1 MLVSVDAESYD
12 ATAVRATYLCSLGN
26 SRERIYAEK
35 EQFAKNRMKALVKHS
50 PGNGNVSVLDVEE
63 PKCGDKQVKVEIA
76 YCGVC
81 GTDLHVLHDTFRN
94 YPPVI
99 LGHEFS
105 GTVVEVGN
113 EVATVSV
120 GDRITGLGATA
131 VSCGECEYCR
141 QGYFIFC
148 SRRRGMGHGVNGAF
162 TRYVLLRPDQ
172 VYKVPS
178 FLSLEEAAMSEPFA
192 AAVQAVAEQT
202 PLRLGDTALI
212 SGPGPMGLLCLK
224 LLVAQ
229 GISTIVAGAPG
240 DEERLAAAKRFGA
253 FATVNV
259 GSQDLQATIKELTNG
274 RGVDVAL
281 ECAGAGASVRGCL
294 GALRPMGHYTQVAI
308 CGRDIEFPIDLI
320 FYKQLSM
327 KGSIC
332 YTANTWRRMME
343 IYATG
348 KISFSDMIT
357 NKLPITRW
365 EEAFDLC
372 KTKQAIKVLMY
383 PV

>member
-1 MLVSVDAESYD
+1 MPQPCKARS
-12 ATAVRATYLCSLGN
+12 TYSLGN
-26 SRERIYAEK
+26 YIATGFRPAEGAVREDK
-35 EQFAKNRMKALVKHS
+35 MKALVKYA
-50 PGNGNVSVLDVEE
+50 PGNGNVGVQEVEE
-63 PKCGDKQVKVEIA
+63 PHCGPQQVKVEIA
-76 YCGVC
+76 FCGVC
-81 GTDLHVLHDTFRN
+81 GTDLHVMHDTFRN
-94 YPPVI
+94 FPPVI

-105 GTVVEVGN
+105 GTVVEVGS
-113 EVATVSV
+113 EVTTVSL

-148 SRRRGMGHGVNGAF
+148 ARRRGMGHGVNGAF

-172 VYKVPS
+172 VYKVPPT
-178 FLSLEEAAMSEPFA
+178 LSLEEAAMSEPFA
-192 AAVQAVAEQT
+192 AAVQAVVELT
-202 PLRLGDTALI
+202 PVRLGDTALV
-212 SGPGPMGLLCLK
+212 SGPGPIGLLCLK
-224 LLVAQ
+224 LLVAS
-229 GISTIVAGAPG
+229 GIRTIVAGAPG
-240 DEERLAAAKRFGA
+240 DDERLAAAMQFGA
-253 FATVNV
+253 YATVNV
-259 GSQDLQATIKELTNG
+259 GKQDLQAAIKEHTGG

-281 ECAGAGASVRGCL
+281 ECAGVGASVRGCL

-327 KGSIC
+327 KGSVC

-348 KISFSDMIT
+348 KIRFTDMISA
-357 NKLPITRW
+357 KLPITEW
-365 EEAFDLC
+365 KEAFNLC
-372 KTKQAIKVLMY
+372 TTKQAVKVLMY

>member
-1 MLVSVDAESYD
+1 
-12 ATAVRATYLCSLGN
+12 
-26 SRERIYAEK
+26 
-35 EQFAKNRMKALVKHS
+35 MKALVKYA
-50 PGNGNVSVLDVEE
+50 PGNGNVGVQDVDE
-63 PKCGDKQVKVEIA
+63 PHCGPRQVKVEIA

-81 GTDLHVLHDTFRN
+81 GTDLHVMHDTFRN
-94 YPPVI
+94 FPPVI

-105 GTVVEVGN
+105 GTVVEIGS
-113 EVATVSV
+113 EVTTVSK
-120 GDRITGLGATA
+120 GERITGLGATA

-172 VYKVPS
+172 VYKVPPA
-178 FLSLEEAAMSEPFA
+178 LSLEEAAMSEPFA
-192 AAVQAVAEQT
+192 AAVQAVVELT
-202 PLRLGDTALI
+202 PVRLGDTALI
-212 SGPGPMGLLCLK
+212 SGPGPIGLLCLK
-224 LLVAQ
+224 LLVAS
-229 GISTIVAGAPG
+229 GIKAIVAGAPG
-240 DEERLAAAKRFGA
+240 DDERLAAAKRFGA

-259 GSQDLQATIKELTNG
+259 GKEDLQAAIKEYTSG
-274 RGVDVAL
+274 RGVDFAL
-281 ECAGAGASVRGCL
+281 ECAGVGASVRGCL

-348 KISFSDMIT
+348 KIHFADMIT
-357 NKLPITRW
+357 AKLPITEW
-365 EEAFDLC
+365 QEAFDLC
-372 KTKQAIKVLMY
+372 MTKQAVKVLMY
-383 PV
+383 PI